1 MKTLLGVAVTF
12 VAASVSAAQPW
23 PDPATAEPARVAE
36 QDDEIVVE
44 AQRLPEELKDTTL
57 SFVRGRDNRVT
68 FRIRRDGT
76 FVSKMNGLPS
86 DFGTWRVEGDN
97 VCFIGRARGTF
108 CGQALLNRR
117 LGDTWEAVGFDGK
130 MWKASL
136 TSNE

>member
-1 MKTLLGVAVTF
+1 MKALLGVAATF
-12 VAASVSAAQPW
+12 VAASVSAAQPS
-23 PDPATAEPARVAE
+23 PDPAMAEPPRVAE

-57 SFVRGRDNRVT
+57 TFVRGRHNRVT

-76 FVSKMNGLPS
+76 FASKMNGLPS
-86 DFGTWRVEGDN
+86 DFGTWRVEGDDL
-97 VCFIGRARGTF
+97 CFIGRSRGTF

-130 MWKASL
+130 LWEVSL
-136 TSNE
+136 TSND